1 VRDGRKCII
10 VMTTNAGQ
18 QWLRDYLKSNV
29 EAIRNPKEL
38 TEQLF
43 EAAAKELQERGFRP
57 EFLGRVD
64 ERITFL
70 PFTEGTCRKIVDSVL
85 SREIGKFAKFKQVA
99 IEVPDRVREV
109 LAHYAFE
116 RSTDEGARGA
126 PRAINQHIVTPAI
139 DKLSDYEEQ
148 NKPSPSRLFASVE
161 GLSKIVLEAE

>member
-18 QWLRDYLKSNV
+18 QWLRDHLKT
-29 EAIRNPKEL
+29 NPDSIHNAKEI
-38 TEQLF
+38 TGQLF
-43 EAAAKELQERGFRP
+43 EAAMRELREKGFRP

-70 PFTEGTCRKIVDSVL
+70 PLNEETCRKIVDSTL
-85 SREIGKFAKFKQVA
+85 AKEMSKFSKLKDVM

-116 RSTDEGARGA
+116 RSSDEGARGA
-126 PRAINQHIVTPAI
+126 PRAVNEHIVAPAI
-139 DKLSDYEEQ
+139 DRLSDYEEQ
-148 NKPSPSRLFASVE
+148 SKPTPSRLIASVE
-161 GLSKIVLEAE
+161 GLSKIVLEAK